1 MKRVGYYV
9 SHMKAP
15 HYGDDSGDIG
25 GAFKNEDRAR
35 QFAREHVEE
44 TPLGI
49 YRVHSRRS
57 RRDLVTT
64 IYPRGT
70 GEEAE
75 AHPSPTKKSTAQL
88 NREIADVLSRP
99 LESFKSTYGIH
110 TAESTRDRMT
120 SKLRRQLLRRAK
132 SGRP

>member
-9 SHMKAP
+9 SHMSAP

-25 GAFKNEDRAR
+25 GTFKDEGRAR

-64 IYPRGT
+64 IYPRET
-70 GEEAE
+70 REAE
-75 AHPSPTKKSTAQL
+75 TPSPARKKSATQL

-99 LESFKSTYGIH
+99 LETFQSTHGIH
-110 TAESTRDRMT
+110 TAESTRDRLA
-120 SKLRRQLLRRAK
+120 SKLRRQLRRTK
-132 SGRP
+132 TKRP